1 MKIPLP
7 FGAVLAVSLA
17 VVPFVTQA
25 QTTTYIESSKIIG
38 KKINTERGEEVGVV
52 KDIVLDQ
59 STGCLAYTVVSTGG
73 TTTRLTGQGKLVAV
87 PWSVYSVAPESG
99 AVTVRV
105 ERDRIYSAPVFEYS
119 RIREYSTSG
128 YINNVNSYFGASA
141 QFGSSRTTTGTA
153 TTNQQTTV
161 GQSSAGSM
169 TTTQSPMPQS
179 PAPQSPAPMTS
190 PAATMSP
197 AQAASPAA
205 KETASPM
212 ATASPRSTRAKDREE
227 TTSGESGKKMTP
239 SSSHRHHETTPGEK
253 EEQSTMESPSTG
265 EKKSARHHKT
275 REETTEPAATPKE
288 QEEPPQ

>member
-1 MKIPLP
+1 MKITLP
-7 FGAVLAVSLA
+7 FGVVLAVSLA
-17 VVPFVTQA
+17 VVPFVSQA

-73 TTTRLTGQGKLVAV
+73 TTTRLTGQGKYVAV
-87 PWSVYSVAPESG
+87 PWSVYSVAPDSG

-105 ERDRIYSAPVFEYS
+105 DRDRIYSAPVFEYS

-128 YINNVNSYFGASA
+128 YINNVNSYFGVSA
-141 QFGSSRTTTGTA
+141 QFGASRTTTGTA

-179 PAPQSPAPMTS
+179 PAPTQSPAQMTS
-190 PAATMSP
+190 PSATMSP

-205 KETASPM
+205 RETASPM
-212 ATASPRSTRAKDREE
+212 ATASPRSTRASAHEE

-253 EEQSTMESPSTG
+253 DEESTMESPSAG
-265 EKKSARHHKT
+265 EKKSTRHHRTEEQTT
-275 REETTEPAATPKE
+275 RPEGTPE
-288 QEEPPQ
+288 GTPQE